1 MSVTGIGYGVH
12 NKARV
17 ALERALRNLRKRVLG
32 VEWELILTFG
42 FSTQGMGV
50 GIIAER
56 NGGQI
61 FDRAALERSMTL
73 DERGLR
79 LGPRQ
84 PP

>member
-1 MSVTGIGYGVH
+1 M
-12 NKARV
+12 
-17 ALERALRNLRKRVLG
+17 G